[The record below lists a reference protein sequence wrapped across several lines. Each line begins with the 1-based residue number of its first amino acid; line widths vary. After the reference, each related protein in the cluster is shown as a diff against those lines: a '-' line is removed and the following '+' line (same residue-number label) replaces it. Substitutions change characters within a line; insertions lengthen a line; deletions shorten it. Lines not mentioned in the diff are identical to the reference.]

1 MIAGGRRVVPL
12 PLPVTALEDPMSTVL
27 HRSSV
32 SRRREGGRRVVG
44 FLAEVGLKAYG
55 AGAALSVALSDAE
68 TVSGKGHDALAAVP
82 NLLDRYRDAQYVAEH
97 REEIQAAVDYVNRH
111 APDRQELEDTTQ
123 RSTET
128 LEGLQTLT
136 GELAEA
142 REDLG
147 TGSFFER
154 AGKVPEALDHLAD
167 AWEARPDPGSISDLA
182 DVAERVVPF
191 VDQVEV
197 LIPVFYGG
205 LLTVADNFAS
215 DEIAGTL
222 LVMGVAFAV
231 AYVLGTACGF
241 WARRGRPG
249 FIAHTLQRGG
259 ARVFRGWYVRHLE
272 YALGPALYAAAREH
286 VQREIVTN
294 PQEALDAHALEEL
307 EAYFRGRPSSV
318 RVAAGQEPGVEP
330 AAGIE
335 PTT

>member
-1 MIAGGRRVVPL
+1 M
-12 PLPVTALEDPMSTVL
+12 TTVL

-32 SRRREGGRRVVG
+32 SRRREAGRRITG

-68 TVSGKGHDALAAVP
+68 TVGGKGHDALAAVP
-82 NLLDRYRDAQYVAEH
+82 NLMDRYRDAQYVAEH
-97 REEIQAAVDYVNRH
+97 REEIQAAVDYVSSR
-111 APDRQELEDTTQ
+111 APDRQELEDTAQ

-128 LEGLQTLT
+128 LERIETLNS
-136 GELAEA
+136 ELEAA

-147 TGSFFER
+147 TGSLLER
-154 AGKVPEALDHLAD
+154 AGNVPEALDHLAE
-167 AWEARPDPGSISDLA
+167 AYAARPDPGSISDLA

-215 DEIAGTL
+215 DEVAGTL
-222 LVMGVAFAV
+222 LVMAGAFAL
-231 AYVLGTACGF
+231 AWVLGTACGF

-249 FIAHTLQRGG
+249 FIAHTLQRWG
-259 ARVFRGWYVRHLE
+259 AGVFRGWYVRHLE

-286 VQREIVTN
+286 VQREIVAD
-294 PQEALDAHALEEL
+294 PQGALDPQALDEL
-307 EAYFRGRPSSV
+307 EDYFRSRG
-318 RVAAGQEPGVEP
+318 AAG
-330 AAGIE
+330 
-335 PTT
+335 